1 MIGALQMRLTRS
13 NFFVPLMTLV
23 ISCIAANVQAQPAAN
38 VGSYIF
44 ALSWSPGFC
53 DMEGDRE
60 RRPECRRG
68 ANLGFVIHGLWA
80 NDNNGQEIICD
91 GGDDLSDRGKS
102 RASAVFSDTGR
113 ANHEW
118 KAHWSCLGVSE
129 DDFVDAVTKAR
140 ALISIPESLAAP
152 SAPQSLDP
160 EDIRF
165 MVEQFLPGRTTHERR
180 RPDVSPLYAE
190 LDGMPPALFTVGTAD
205 HLMDDTLFFAPRWV
219 AAGNRAELLV
229 YPDAPHGCI
238 GVPTVLGHWWP
249 RLESF
254 LGACIATP

>member
-1 MIGALQMRLTRS
+1 MVCARLSFKTGFEIRIERPTASLFRGPSDLSASMIGALQMRLTRS

-160 EDIRF
+160 EDIRGSF
-165 MVEQFLPGRTTHERR
+165 ASTNSTALQRQQVTVTCVNRELMQVKFCVRADLSGFRNCEGKDRR
-180 RPDVSPLYAE
+180 SCPAAQVDQE
-190 LDGMPPALFTVGTAD
+190 PP
-205 HLMDDTLFFAPRWV
+205 R
-219 AAGNRAELLV
+219 
-229 YPDAPHGCI
+229 
-238 GVPTVLGHWWP
+238 
-249 RLESF
+249 
-254 LGACIATP
+254 

>member
-1 MIGALQMRLTRS
+1 MVCARLSFKTGFEIRIERPTASLFRGPSDLSASMIGALQMRLTRS

-38 VGSYIF
+38 LGSYIF

-53 DMEGDRE
+53 DMECDRE

-160 EDIRF
+160 EDIRGSF
-165 MVEQFLPGRTTHERR
+165 ASTNSTALQRQQVTVTCVNRELMQVKFCVRADLSGFRNCEGKDRR
-180 RPDVSPLYAE
+180 SCPAAQVDQE
-190 LDGMPPALFTVGTAD
+190 PP
-205 HLMDDTLFFAPRWV
+205 R
-219 AAGNRAELLV
+219 
-229 YPDAPHGCI
+229 
-238 GVPTVLGHWWP
+238 
-249 RLESF
+249 
-254 LGACIATP
+254 